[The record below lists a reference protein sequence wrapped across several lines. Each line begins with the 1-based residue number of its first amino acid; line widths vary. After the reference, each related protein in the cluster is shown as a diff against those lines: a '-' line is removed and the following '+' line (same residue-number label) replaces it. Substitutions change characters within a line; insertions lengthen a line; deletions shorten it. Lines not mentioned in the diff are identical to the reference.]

1 MTDDHPLAALP
12 IREKEPRSRRVLL
25 TWLDHA
31 ARAQNVAPKRL
42 NRLVANSIVLA
53 VLQSAL
59 HDDRRCAF
67 LVKGGTQIELRLGL
81 RARASA
87 DLDTLFRGDFA
98 SVLASLDRA
107 LAAGWGPF
115 SFTRSEPE
123 VINVPSRL
131 VKPERMDIAIRLR
144 GETVL
149 SVQLEVAADEGG
161 AGDAV
166 DMVRVPPLGHFG
178 LATPEEAAALA
189 LEYQVAQK
197 LHACTDPHTDE
208 MPNDRV
214 HDVVDLMLV
223 RAAYYAGGSPMELR
237 AACVAIFDARFAEA
251 AAAGVVPR
259 PWPPTV
265 VAHPHWAGPFDRLA
279 TEVGLDASFVVA
291 IAEVNTWIDEI
302 DAAPA
307 VPEDGV

>member
-1 MTDDHPLAALP
+1 MTEDHPLAALP
-12 IREKEPRSRRVLL
+12 ARDKEPRSRRVML

-31 ARAQNVAPKRL
+31 ARAQSMAPKRL

-53 VLQSAL
+53 ALQSAL
-59 HDDRRCAF
+59 HTDQRCAF

-87 DLDTLFRGDFA
+87 DLDTLFRGDFDSA
-98 SVLASLDRA
+98 LESLDQA
-107 LAAGWGPF
+107 LGAGWGPF

-123 VINVPSRL
+123 TINVPSRL
-131 VKPERMDIAIRLR
+131 VKPQRMDIAIRLR

-161 AGDAV
+161 AGDV
-166 DMVRVPPLGHFG
+166 IDMVCVPPLRHFG
-178 LATPEEAAALA
+178 LAAPEEAAALA
-189 LEYQVAQK
+189 LEFQVAQK

-208 MPNDRV
+208 RPNDRI

-223 RAAYYAGGSPMELR
+223 RAAYYAGGSAGELR
-237 AACVAIFDARFAEA
+237 AACVAIFDARYLEA
-251 AAAGVVPR
+251 GAAGVTPR

-265 VAHPHWAGPFDRLA
+265 VAHPHWAGPYDRLA
-279 TEVGLDASFVVA
+279 REVGLSAPFVAAVA
-291 IAEVNTWIDEI
+291 AVNAWIEEI
-302 DAAPA
+302 DAAGLNP
-307 VPEDGV
+307 G